1 MGMPIIPGPN
11 NELITQSYVLPPQY
25 PIMADSS
32 SYAETASY
40 ALYAETSS
48 VYIIS
53 MSYVQSASYASTSSV
68 AISSSYSLS
77 SSYAVTSSYAVSA
90 SYAKTSSY
98 AITSSYSSTA
108 SYSVTS
114 SFALEVPKYWGTW
127 YSTQTQTAS
136 LINTAYPITVNTAGD
151 IFNGFYI
158 SGSDGSTVSGSV
170 IVIPKTAP
178 YDFQFSLQIQNTG
191 GGGSNS
197 SVSIWFRKNG
207 SDIPWSNTNVS
218 VYSNSPY
225 IVAAWDFMSKFNA
238 GDKIELMWSTNHAGN
253 QISAITA
260 AAPAPE
266 TPSVIFTIMEL

>member
-1 MGMPIIPGPN
+1 MSLPIIPGPN
-11 NELITQSYVLPPQY
+11 NELITQSLAVPPQY

-32 SYAETASY
+32 SYAKTASY
-40 ALYAETSS
+40 AETCSIAIVTEYYIESS
-48 VYIIS
+48 S
-53 MSYVQSASYASTSSV
+53 FASSS
-68 AISSSYSLS
+68 ISSSYSLTAS
-77 SSYAVTSSYAVSA
+77 YVLNAVSASYAKTASYAVTSSYA
-90 SYAKTSSY
+90 
-98 AITSSYSSTA
+98 STA
-108 SYSVTS
+108 SYAVTS
-114 SFALEVPKYWGTW
+114 SYALEVPKYWGTW

-136 LINTAYPITVNTAGD
+136 LTNTAYPITVNTAGD
-151 IFNGFYI
+151 TFTGFYI
-158 SGSDGSTVSGSV
+158 SGSNGSTVSGSV

-178 YDFQFSLQIQNTG
+178 YDIQFSLQIQNTG

-253 QISAITA
+253 QIAAITA

-266 TPSVIFTIMEL
+266 TPSVIFTIMEI